1 VVRIVTRLQGV
12 KLRIRNSITASERV
26 FFFLSK
32 ASRSACGSNQLPVQ
46 WLQGALFPRTKWP
59 GREAGNSL
67 QSDVKVKSEWS
78 YTSTFLYPSMVCIG
92 ATLPL

>member
-1 VVRIVTRLQGV
+1 MATGGFIPEDKV
-12 KLRIRNSITASERV
+12 
-26 FFFLSK
+26 
-32 ASRSACGSNQLPVQ
+32 
-46 WLQGALFPRTKWP
+46 P

-67 QSDVKVKSEWS
+67 PSDVKVKSEWS